1 MMNPG
6 GTGRPIR
13 VISARFAPLPPSRS
27 LRSLWPSAKSY
38 TSLGTADLR
47 RDDTDRY
54 SERSDQFNLNDF
66 GGIPPGQGPWSRL
79 RWLARLVVSA
89 IVEPRHENRQT
100 GARATTCASA
110 TGSGGLRRRMSDDHY
125 RAFGVVH
132 AVRADRVDKFSDEF
146 SVTMT
151 ADDEQPGVAGRV
163 HEDMAGPPGC
173 SSSAVMVTENS
184 SENLSTRSARTACTT
199 PNAR

>member
-1 MMNPG
+1 MCIRDRASVVMVNPG

-27 LRSLWPSAKSY
+27 LRSLLPSAKSY

-54 SERSDQFNLNDF
+54 LERSDQFNLNDF

-89 IVEPRHENRQT
+89 IGFRSKLGRLSE
-100 GARATTCASA
+100 
-110 TGSGGLRRRMSDDHY
+110 
-125 RAFGVVH
+125 
-132 AVRADRVDKFSDEF
+132 ADWS
-146 SVTMT
+146 
-151 ADDEQPGVAGRV
+151 AGRV
-163 HEDMAGPPGC
+163 VDGTREPALDCHHSRDGVHALQQLLDHVFVGELTTQSHEALVDKHLD
-173 SSSAVMVTENS
+173 V
-184 SENLSTRSARTACTT
+184 
-199 PNAR
+199 